1 MRIVPFNNKTKSF
14 KSWYDILNNC
24 DVNVTLKS
32 IVTGSVLLNFKGA
45 INPNHPFAGLLS
57 DDYFYAPVLAHIL
70 SHEKYGDFLIDAG
83 LDKSYYKNK
92 YGLFKGS
99 LLQKYGSEFKQ
110 KLNQDTEYYIKK
122 HDINLSGIFLTHLHM
137 DHISAIRD
145 LDDIP
150 VYFSNKEKSMDI
162 KPYYYAQYF
171 KDISTINILNIDN
184 TVETPILGK
193 CINIFNDN
201 SFWAIDTPGH
211 TSGHLSYLVNS
222 KEETI
227 LLTGDACYIYDNI
240 KLKIAP
246 SDYMWN
252 ISKAQKSLEKLLK
265 FNDKYK
271 LTKIIPGHDI

>member
-45 INPNHPFAGLLS
+45 INPNHPFVGLLD

-184 TVETPILGK
+184 TIETPILGK

-211 TSGHLSYLVNS
+211 TPGHLSYLVNS

-227 LLTGDACYIYDNI
+227 LLTGDACYVYDNI

-252 ISKAQKSLEKLLK
+252 IPKAQKSLEKLLK